1 MLDIFLWRILLYVCH
16 GHLLSVVGFAQ
27 IYVAHI
33 AICATET
40 QIYVDHIAICATE
53 THISVVHM
61 VCMLQR
67 TVKFLWR
74 VHLYMRQREAIYG

>member
-40 QIYVDHIAICATE
+40 R
-53 THISVVHM
+53 ISVIHM

-74 VHLYMRQREAIYG
+74 VHFYMRQREAIYG